1 MELCISP
8 EEKKAFLKEQTKCPV
23 CQADLA
29 ITIEF
34 IHEEEI
40 KEEARCTQCMALSYI
55 KQSALH

>member
-1 MELCISP
+1 MELCISQK
-8 EEKKAFLKEQTKCPV
+8 EKREFLKEQTKCPV
-23 CQADLA
+23 CQADLD

-55 KQSALH
+55 KQNTLH